1 MGMKVILLSDVKGLG
16 KAGDIKEVKDGYAR
30 NFLLPRKLA
39 VLATPE
45 AVKEFEAKKAEEEAR
60 IKAEIE
66 EINKIKEALESK
78 KLVIKHRLGA
88 NGQLIGAVT
97 NKEIA
102 EKLKEAGFDIEK
114 KQIEHTSIKAPG
126 EYTVDIKFHHGIHAK
141 LPVVVEGE

>member
-1 MGMKVILLSDVKGLG
+1 MKVILLSDVKGLG

-45 AVKEFEAKKAEEEAR
+45 AIKEFEEKKAQLEAK

-102 EKLKEAGFDIEK
+102 EKLKEAGFNIEK

-126 EYTVDIKFHHGIHAK
+126 EYEVDIKFSHGIHAK

>member
-1 MGMKVILLSDVKGLG
+1 MKVILLSDVKGLG

-78 KLVIKHRLGA
+78 KLVIRHRLGA

>member
-1 MGMKVILLSDVKGLG
+1 MKVILLKDVKGLG

-30 NFLLPRKLA
+30 NFLLPRKVA

-45 AVKEFEAKKAEEEAR
+45 AVKEFEAKKAAEEAR

-102 EKLKEAGFDIEK
+102 EKLKESGFNIEK

-126 EYTVDIKFHHGIHAK
+126 EYDVDVKFPHSIHAK
-141 LPVVVEGE
+141 LQVIVEGE

>member
-1 MGMKVILLSDVKGLG
+1 MKVILLSDVKGLG

-102 EKLKEAGFDIEK
+102 EKLKEAGFEIEK

>member
-1 MGMKVILLSDVKGLG
+1 MKVILLSDVKGLG

-45 AVKEFEAKKAEEEAR
+45 AIKEFEAKKAEEEAKL
-60 IKAEIE
+60 KAEIE
-66 EINKIKEALESK
+66 KINEIKEKLENTK
-78 KLVIKHRLGA
+78 VVIKHRLGA

-102 EKLKEAGFDIEK
+102 EKLKELGFEIEK
-114 KQIEHTSIKAPG
+114 KQVEHTSIKAPG
-126 EYTVDIKFHHGIHAK
+126 EYEVDIKFSHGIHAK

>member
-1 MGMKVILLSDVKGLG
+1 MKVILLSDVKGLG